1 MQAKP
6 DTAAE
11 VAAAELSDLMAL
23 PAAAPECQAT
33 GGHVWEPDFNRH
45 GTMRTVSTPHPNADR
60 DIDRFAVRYS
70 VCARP
75 QCQARRLRIHD
86 FQTHGPEAVRYPKPA
101 TAGLAC

>member
-23 PAAAPECQAT
+23 PAESPECRSPD
-33 GGHVWEPDFNRH
+33 GHVWEPDFNRF
-45 GTMRTVSTPHPNADR
+45 GTMRTVSTPHPDATR
-60 DIDRFAVRYS
+60 ALDRFAVRYH

-75 QCQARRLRIHD
+75 HCHARRLTINR
-86 FQTHGPEAVRYPKPA
+86 FNPPGPEAVRFPESA
-101 TAGLAC
+101 TAGL